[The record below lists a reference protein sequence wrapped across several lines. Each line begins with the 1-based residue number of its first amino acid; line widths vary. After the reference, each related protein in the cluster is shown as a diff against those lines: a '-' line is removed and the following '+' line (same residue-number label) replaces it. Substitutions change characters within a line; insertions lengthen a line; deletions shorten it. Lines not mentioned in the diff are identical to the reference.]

1 MILLFYSNECKFCI
15 KLLEYLK
22 KNNLE
27 KQFKMLNIDIETNI
41 PDNITIVP
49 TIIDEIIEA
58 PLEGKKAFEYVINQ
72 KYFNHPTNNIN
83 LWINKTI
90 PKPVIEE
97 DSKAFD
103 GDVKLT
109 EKTNTS
115 FVAIDNII
123 VKEEPETK
131 KINSVIK
138 NKINLSL
145 LKLKR

>member
-27 KQFKMLNIDIETNI
+27 KQFKMLNIDSEPNI

-97 DSKAFD
+97 DTKAFD
-103 GDVKLT
+103 SDVKLS

-115 FVAIDNII
+115 FVAINNII
-123 VKEEPETK
+123 VKEPETK
-131 KINSVIK
+131 KINSVMK

>member
-27 KQFKMLNIDIETNI
+27 KNFKMLNIDNVSNI

-49 TIIDEIIEA
+49 TIIDDIIEA

-97 DSKAFD
+97 DTKAFD
-103 GDVKLT
+103 NDVKLT
-109 EKTNTS
+109 EKINTS
-115 FVAIDNII
+115 FVAIDNEI
-123 VKEEPETK
+123 
-131 KINSVIK
+131 IK
-138 NKINLSL
+138 NPQTINKTNSAIKTKINLSL

>member
-27 KQFKMLNIDIETNI
+27 KHFKMLNIDNVANI

-83 LWINKTI
+83 LWINKSI

-97 DSKAFD
+97 DTKAFD
-103 GDVKLT
+103 GDNKLT
-109 EKTNTS
+109 EKINTN
-115 FVAIDNII
+115 FIGIDNIKDDDKTTNK
-123 VKEEPETK
+123 V
-131 KINSVIK
+131 NVGIK
-138 NKINLSL
+138 NKINLNL